1 MSNYK
6 KLLTAMGTTYF
17 GSWFNLIAI
26 VSVIYSI
33 TGSKMAVGMTFIIKF
48 LPKVLFSFISAAILD
63 RVSSKKVI
71 IISEIVSAFS
81 ILGIIVSFKMG
92 MVISIVYIF
101 YFILGGSVSVFE
113 ATRISIIPKVVEN
126 KEEYSTF
133 ISKATIIRYSTML
146 ISTGIGGFLLEA
158 LGETLLLGIDMLSFV
173 ISAVILST
181 ITLKVDNISKVDS
194 ESLISCS
201 TFINEIKVGF
211 NEVTSNTAIRKIIL
225 IFGIN
230 QFIYAIAQSNFSLI
244 VLDKLASSESKLG
257 LAYSIGGVGCV
268 ISGFVFRKILA
279 RSKNQNKLLY
289 VIIPFNAI
297 FLAMMFI
304 SPTLIVFYISVFC
317 HDLFATMFEIYTDSA
332 LVSEVKSDV
341 IGKVSSFYMTF
352 GRICYL
358 TSLII
363 YTFALTKVD
372 YSILGVVLAFTL
384 LSIMYFG
391 RSKKILA
398 ETYKNV

>member
-6 KLLTAMGTTYF
+6 KLLIAMGTTYF

-81 ILGIIVSFKMG
+81 ILGIIVSFKMR
-92 MVISIVYIF
+92 MAISIVYIF

-173 ISAVILST
+173 ISAVILTT

-201 TFINEIKVGF
+201 TFINEIHF
-211 NEVTSNTAIRKIIL
+211 
-225 IFGIN
+225 
-230 QFIYAIAQSNFSLI
+230 
-244 VLDKLASSESKLG
+244 
-257 LAYSIGGVGCV
+257 
-268 ISGFVFRKILA
+268 
-279 RSKNQNKLLY
+279 
-289 VIIPFNAI
+289 
-297 FLAMMFI
+297 
-304 SPTLIVFYISVFC
+304 
-317 HDLFATMFEIYTDSA
+317 
-332 LVSEVKSDV
+332 
-341 IGKVSSFYMTF
+341 
-352 GRICYL
+352 
-358 TSLII
+358 
-363 YTFALTKVD
+363 
-372 YSILGVVLAFTL
+372 
-384 LSIMYFG
+384 
-391 RSKKILA
+391 
-398 ETYKNV
+398 